1 MGVLRDAVSCTVT
14 EERNGAFELE
24 MIYPITG
31 QHYSSLALRGLILAK
46 PNPYSEAQYFRIY
59 KISRPI
65 GGQVT
70 VNAQHISYDLS
81 GVPVGPCKAL
91 NAVDALQQLKSHAA
105 VNCDYSFWTDIQTV
119 ADFAVTVPGSL
130 RSLLGGVE
138 GSVLDV
144 YGGEYEWDNTTVKLH
159 SQRGT
164 DRGVTIRYG
173 KNLTDLTQEESCAEV
188 YTGVYPYWVDSHGN
202 VTQITGN
209 PVVNVPDGSYD
220 FERVLTLDVSQDI
233 KEQPTAAQLRQ
244 AALDYISANK
254 VGVPKVSLTLSFA
267 QLEQTAEYADMAL
280 LERVGL
286 CDTVHVQFA
295 KLGVSADAR
304 CIKTV
309 YDVLLERYDS
319 VELGDARSSL
329 ANTVADM
336 GKTVQSTVNKT
347 RSDLE
352 RAIDRATQLI
362 TGNLGGY
369 VVLHSSTGA
378 DEPDEILVMDKP
390 EIEKATRVWRWNL
403 AGWGYSSSGYGGPYR
418 LAATMDGAINADFI
432 TTGSLS
438 ANLIK
443 SGMMSANLIRGGVL
457 QSTNGKFVSN
467 LDTGVTTFNG
477 GLVVNSDNFNIGSDG
492 SVDITGK
499 FTSTVSESKCVI
511 DDARIEM
518 YRKTN
523 DGNWHMGA
531 FMSAFGSNN
540 AVGRL
545 VLCGPAASNPNDMIP
560 NVTIAGQYD
569 GGAIAISNASGDVK
583 VQLGV
588 DGAGDGYVLVNGR
601 MIQ

>member
-1 MGVLRDAVSCTVT
+1 MGVLRDAVRCTVT

-24 MIYPITG
+24 MVYPITG

-46 PNPYSEAQYFRIY
+46 PNPYGEAQYFRIY

-65 GGQVT
+65 NGQVT

-81 GVPVGPCKAL
+81 GIPVGPFKAL
-91 NAVDALQQLKSHAA
+91 NATDALQQLKSHAA
-105 VNCDYSFWTDIQTV
+105 VSCDYTFWTDIHTV

-188 YTGVYPYWVDSHGN
+188 YTGVYPYWVDSDGN
-202 VTQITGN
+202 VTQITDN
-209 PVVNVPDGSYD
+209 PVVNVPDGQYD
-220 FERVLTLDVSQDI
+220 FVRVLTLDVSQDI
-233 KEQPTAAQLRQ
+233 KAQPTAAQLRQ

-280 LERVGL
+280 LERVCL

-390 EIEKATRVWRWNL
+390 EIAKATKVWRWNL

-443 SGMMSANLIRGGVL
+443 SGTMSANLIKGGVL

-477 GLVVNSDNFNIGSDG
+477 GLVVNSDNFKIGSDG
-492 SVDITGK
+492 AVDITGK

-511 DDARIEM
+511 DDAKIEM

-531 FMSAFGSNN
+531 FMSTWGSNN

-545 VLCGPAASNPNDMIP
+545 VLYGPAASNTNNMIA
-560 NVTIAGQYD
+560 NVTMAGQYS
-569 GGAIAISNASGDVK
+569 GGAIAISDAKGNVK

>member
-24 MIYPITG
+24 MVYPITG

-46 PNPYSEAQYFRIY
+46 PNPYGEAQYFRIY

-65 GGQVT
+65 NGQVT

-81 GVPVGPCKAL
+81 GIPVGPCTAL
-91 NAVDALQQLKSHAA
+91 NAVNALQQLKSHAA
-105 VNCDYSFWTDIQTV
+105 VSCDYTFWTDIQTV
-119 ADFAVTVPGSL
+119 ADFAVAVPGSL

-173 KNLTDLTQEESCAEV
+173 KNLTDLTQ
-188 YTGVYPYWVDSHGN
+188 
-202 VTQITGN
+202 ITGN
-209 PVVNVPDGSYD
+209 PVVNVPDGQYD
-220 FERVLTLDVSQDI
+220 FVRVLTLDVSQDI

-267 QLEQTAEYADMAL
+267 QLEQTVEYADMAL
-280 LERVGL
+280 LERVCL

-390 EIEKATRVWRWNL
+390 EIEKATKVWRWNL

-438 ANLIK
+438 ANRIK
-443 SGMMSANLIRGGVL
+443 SGTMSANLIRGGVL

-477 GLVVNSDNFNIGSDG
+477 GLVVNSDNFKIGSDG

-511 DDARIEM
+511 DDAKIEM

-531 FMSAFGSNN
+531 FMSTWGANN

-545 VLCGPAASNPNDMIP
+545 VLYGPAASNTNNMIA
-560 NVTIAGQYD
+560 NVTMAGQYS
-569 GGAIAISNASGDVK
+569 GGAIVISDARGNVK

-588 DGAGDGYVLVNGR
+588 DGAGDGYVLVNGK

>member
-24 MIYPITG
+24 MVYPITG
-31 QHYSSLALRGLILAK
+31 QHYSSLAQRGLILAK
-46 PNPYSEAQYFRIY
+46 PNPYGEAQYFRIY

-65 GGQVT
+65 NGQVT

-81 GVPVGPCKAL
+81 GTPVEPCTAL
-91 NAVDALQQLKSHAA
+91 NAVNALQQLKNHA
-105 VNCDYSFWTDIQTV
+105 VVRCDYTFWTDIQTV
-119 ADFAVTVPGSL
+119 ANFAVAVPSSL
-130 RSLLGGVE
+130 RRLLGGVE

-173 KNLTDLTQEESCAEV
+173 KNLIDLTQEENCAKV
-188 YTGVYPYWVDSHGN
+188 YTGVYPYWVDSDGN

-209 PVVNVPDGSYD
+209 PVVNVPDGQYD
-220 FERVLTLDVSQDI
+220 FVRVLTLDVSQDI

-267 QLEQTAEYADMAL
+267 QLEQTAEYADKAL
-280 LERVGL
+280 LERVCL

-309 YDVLLERYDS
+309 YDALLERYDS

-329 ANTVADM
+329 ADTVADM

-390 EIEKATRVWRWNL
+390 EIAKATKVWRWNL

-432 TTGSLS
+432 TTGSLN

-443 SGMMSANLIRGGVL
+443 TGTMSANLIRGGVL

-477 GLVVNSDNFNIGSDG
+477 GLVVNSDNFKLGSDG

-499 FTSTVSESKCVI
+499 FTSTVAESKCII

-523 DGNWHMGA
+523 DGQFKLGA
-531 FMSAFGSNN
+531 FMSTWGANN

-545 VLCGPAASNPNDMIP
+545 VLYGPAASNTNNMIA
-560 NVTIAGQYD
+560 NVTMAGQYE

-583 VQLGV
+583 VQLGI
-588 DGAGDGYVLVNGR
+588 DGAGDGYVLVNGK